1 MARLLTCVFVD
12 AVFQADII
20 ELNRAASVEM
30 ASDARDHLETY
41 IIARRALAA
50 RSLSVALEPR
60 LIIRPTA
67 HAWHR
72 WNAFVILRTRATRL
86 LAWVAKRCERSAV
99 HVLWARWK
107 QCACERVAVLRARTL
122 SAELEGNR
130 HTLILTRALLVVSTF
145 ERARLGRAWHRL
157 GEVHKKSQQLCDRAK
172 HVLLVRAL
180 HLGSVL
186 VLESQQKSRA
196 KRRAVQRWLRAVG
209 AYQRQAAHAYRL
221 ESTGECAAALARR
234 SMREG
239 TRCALSFVMRS
250 CEKRLH
256 HAWRR
261 WMKAVDAA
269 VHSATIAACDAQTA
283 QICVGAAARAAMS
296 WLTRGV
302 RARQEHAWARWRA
315 LVGLKREAAI
325 AKAYDVQLAR
335 TKVHS
340 AFQRAAAVLAASGL
354 SRRQH
359 AWVSWCRFVWR
370 GREADARVSVGASVS
385 IAILERACS
394 NHVRLAWWRWVLA
407 TTAQRDRTTRAEHS
421 TKLAHARA
429 EMQLQRSLSLLLG
442 HETRTRARAWRRWAS
457 AVIVSRH
464 HELREVHEGARAV
477 GAKRDGLLRAVRLV
491 ASYALRL
498 QNRAWRRLLRQSAEA
513 ERTRSR
519 ASHEAELHAAR
530 TNATMRRALNIFDG
544 SVVSIQ
550 QGAWHRWVN
559 LVQDKRRDAQ
569 ASAYQAALAASSVS
583 AGLRAWSAL
592 VNCRTAVLKQRAW
605 RSWLLATAAQSHTSD
620 AAWREAQV
628 QTLRT
633 EAVIRSALQRMAYA
647 AARRC
652 ACAWGSWRD
661 VVRVS
666 RHEQTLDSCTT
677 ALSIAVRRDGAHRA
691 VELMANHVMRAKQR
705 SWRSWLR
712 FSLAY
717 LRSQMRQERAAELF
731 LRCVGLS
738 QLMAW
743 RRWHDLMIRERHHLL
758 RHSHRIEL
766 RARTILEGMHRAA
779 SLVASA
785 SLQSTQ
791 RAWRCWVSTILAG
804 NRASEKEQHRLE
816 LQSVHKEA
824 TMRRVANM
832 HLHRAFYLQQLAW
845 WKWRHGVEKVR
856 ASSLAVSAGAHRAS
870 QLLAGGS
877 SRLLR
882 RAWRCWGGTLPAHVR
897 QRHFAELQR
906 LHNESAMRRIFNHMG
921 RGVMRLHQRA
931 WSRWAAEVRCLQH
944 ECLVASHTAILEAA
958 ALRDGLC
965 RAAKLISSA
974 NQRLTHQAWR
984 CWSGVL
990 VDYARKRHSIELHRL
1005 EIDSAMR
1012 RILNQMG
1019 RGITRLL
1026 QRSWGQ
1032 WCASLNSLRRSQ
1044 LSAAHAAALEMAG
1057 LRVGLQRVFSIAMHH
1072 AMTSRQRAWLQ
1083 WVQEIDRLSRK
1094 SARVQHETE
1103 LRAAMMNSAV
1113 LFLAREYLNST
1124 RTVLRCA
1131 LRRWSSMVASRALV
1145 TRAATLICRVARGVH
1160 MSSLRASW
1168 RQWQKNT
1175 SGLATANAVRTTA
1188 GKALWFRLA
1197 RLAQRDVSLAFA
1209 MWAALRNHRQS
1220 AEQKLRR
1227 AAAIV
1232 RYRAAA
1238 RCWRKW
1244 QQCIF
1249 AADVHD
1255 AQKLRVT
1262 TRLLRAVWRAA
1273 RVAHAWQRW
1282 RNEAVDATCASLR
1295 ERLGEVSSSFE
1306 SSARTLKGARL
1317 ITTSLVARAS
1327 VARALRELTR
1337 AWRIWLDRSLEATAS
1352 AALLR
1357 GSALASVRE
1366 TAERARR
1373 SDQALSL
1380 RRWHLA
1386 SALQRNDASV
1396 LERERRR
1403 ACVGVLRRGV
1413 RAAVTA
1419 GFRKWVLSA
1428 HQERLVA
1435 FLDELS
1441 NRISA
1446 KSMQRVAFERVTN
1459 VRYFAVCR
1467 SLAVEKDREESWRD
1481 T

>member
-1 MARLLTCVFVD
+1 M
-12 AVFQADII
+12 
-20 ELNRAASVEM
+20 M
-30 ASDARDHLETY
+30 
-41 IIARRALAA
+41 
-50 RSLSVALEPR
+50 
-60 LIIRPTA
+60 
-67 HAWHR
+67 
-72 WNAFVILRTRATRL
+72 
-86 LAWVAKRCERSAV
+86 
-99 HVLWARWK
+99 
-107 QCACERVAVLRARTL
+107 
-122 SAELEGNR
+122 
-130 HTLILTRALLVVSTF
+130 
-145 ERARLGRAWHRL
+145 
-157 GEVHKKSQQLCDRAK
+157 
-172 HVLLVRAL
+172 
-180 HLGSVL
+180 
-186 VLESQQKSRA
+186 
-196 KRRAVQRWLRAVG
+196 
-209 AYQRQAAHAYRL
+209 
-221 ESTGECAAALARR
+221 
-234 SMREG
+234 
-239 TRCALSFVMRS
+239 
-250 CEKRLH
+250 
-256 HAWRR
+256 
-261 WMKAVDAA
+261 
-269 VHSATIAACDAQTA
+269 
-283 QICVGAAARAAMS
+283 
-296 WLTRGV
+296 
-302 RARQEHAWARWRA
+302 
-315 LVGLKREAAI
+315 
-325 AKAYDVQLAR
+325 
-335 TKVHS
+335 
-340 AFQRAAAVLAASGL
+340 
-354 SRRQH
+354 
-359 AWVSWCRFVWR
+359 
-370 GREADARVSVGASVS
+370 
-385 IAILERACS
+385 
-394 NHVRLAWWRWVLA
+394 
-407 TTAQRDRTTRAEHS
+407 
-421 TKLAHARA
+421 
-429 EMQLQRSLSLLLG
+429 
-442 HETRTRARAWRRWAS
+442 
-457 AVIVSRH
+457 
-464 HELREVHEGARAV
+464 
-477 GAKRDGLLRAVRLV
+477 
-491 ASYALRL
+491 
-498 QNRAWRRLLRQSAEA
+498 
-513 ERTRSR
+513 
-519 ASHEAELHAAR
+519 
-530 TNATMRRALNIFDG
+530 
-544 SVVSIQ
+544 
-550 QGAWHRWVN
+550 
-559 LVQDKRRDAQ
+559 
-569 ASAYQAALAASSVS
+569 
-583 AGLRAWSAL
+583 
-592 VNCRTAVLKQRAW
+592 
-605 RSWLLATAAQSHTSD
+605 
-620 AAWREAQV
+620 
-628 QTLRT
+628 
-633 EAVIRSALQRMAYA
+633 
-647 AARRC
+647 
-652 ACAWGSWRD
+652 
-661 VVRVS
+661 
-666 RHEQTLDSCTT
+666 
-677 ALSIAVRRDGAHRA
+677 
-691 VELMANHVMRAKQR
+691 
-705 SWRSWLR
+705 
-712 FSLAY
+712 
-717 LRSQMRQERAAELF
+717 
-731 LRCVGLS
+731 
-738 QLMAW
+738 
-743 RRWHDLMIRERHHLL
+743 
-758 RHSHRIEL
+758 
-766 RARTILEGMHRAA
+766 
-779 SLVASA
+779 
-785 SLQSTQ
+785 
-791 RAWRCWVSTILAG
+791 
-804 NRASEKEQHRLE
+804 
-816 LQSVHKEA
+816 
-824 TMRRVANM
+824 
-832 HLHRAFYLQQLAW
+832 
-845 WKWRHGVEKVR
+845 
-856 ASSLAVSAGAHRAS
+856 AVSAGAHRAS

-906 LHNESAMRRIFNHMG
+906 LHNESAMRRIFNHIS

-1005 EIDSAMR
+1005 QIDSAMR
-1012 RILNQMG
+1012 RILNQMGHGVARLMQRAWGHWNTVLRSSRTDRLAASHTAALDAAELREGLIRAAKLIGSATQRSKQRAWRCWSGVVLAYSRKQQAAQLQRVQTDSAIRRIMNCMG

-1044 LSAAHAAALEMAG
+1044 LSAAHAAALEMVG
-1057 LRVGLQRVFSIAMHH
+1057 RRVGLQRVFSIAMHH

-1160 MSSLRASW
+1160 VSSLRASW

-1175 SGLATANAVRTTA
+1175 SGLATATAVRTTA

-1197 RLAQRDVSLAFA
+1197 RLAQRDISLAFA

-1220 AEQKLRR
+1220 VEQKLRR

-1232 RYRAAA
+1232 RFRETA

-1419 GFRKWVLSA
+1419 GFRKWVLWA

>member
-1 MARLLTCVFVD
+1 M
-12 AVFQADII
+12 
-20 ELNRAASVEM
+20 NRAASVEM

-906 LHNESAMRRIFNHMG
+906 LRIMN
-921 RGVMRLHQRA
+921 
-931 WSRWAAEVRCLQH
+931 CI
-944 ECLVASHTAILEAA
+944 C
-958 ALRDGLC
+958 
-965 RAAKLISSA
+965 
-974 NQRLTHQAWR
+974 
-984 CWSGVL
+984 
-990 VDYARKRHSIELHRL
+990 
-1005 EIDSAMR
+1005 
-1012 RILNQMG
+1012 